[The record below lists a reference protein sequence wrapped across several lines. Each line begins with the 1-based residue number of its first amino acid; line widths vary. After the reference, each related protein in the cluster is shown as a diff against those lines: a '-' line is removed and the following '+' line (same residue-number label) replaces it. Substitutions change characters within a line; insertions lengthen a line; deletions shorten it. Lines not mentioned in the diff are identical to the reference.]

1 MSGTLVRSTRYLIA
15 ALVIALI
22 AASSPVRAEEEKPMV
37 KYALVIHGGAGK
49 IDRARMTAELE
60 TAYHEIL
67 MAALKAGE
75 TVLANGG
82 TSLDAIIAVIV
93 PMEDSP
99 LFNAGKGAVFTNA
112 GTNELDAS
120 IMDGKTLQ
128 AGAVAGVKHVKNPI
142 LLARAVME
150 ISPHVMLQGEGADA
164 FAEKN
169 GLEMVE
175 QDYFYTE
182 RRWKQLEILRG
193 HDKTGRL
200 LDPLD
205 EKFGTV
211 GAVALD
217 VHGNLAAATSTGG
230 TANKRWGR
238 VGDSPIIGAGTYA
251 NNRSCG
257 VSATGHGEYF
267 IRATVASTICHLME
281 YKGLSLEEAATAVVM
296 EQLVEMGG
304 SGGIISL
311 DKDGNVALIFNSE
324 SMFRGWVK
332 AGQDPVTG
340 IYKD

>member
-1 MSGTLVRSTRYLIA
+1 M
-15 ALVIALI
+15 
-22 AASSPVRAEEEKPMV
+22 AE
-37 KYALVIHGGAGK
+37 YALVVHGGAGK
-49 IDRARMTAELE
+49 IEPGTMTPELE
-60 TAYHEIL
+60 QAYHHML
-67 MAALKAGE
+67 GLALKAGQA
-75 TVLANGG
+75 VLANGG
-82 TSLDAIIAVIV
+82 TSLDAIMAAIT

-128 AGAVAGVKHVKNPI
+128 AGAVAGVKRVKNPI
-142 LLARAVME
+142 LLARAVMD
-150 ISPHVMLQGEGADA
+150 ISPHVMLQGEGADT
-164 FAEKN
+164 FAAEN
-169 GLEMVE
+169 GLEMVAPE
-175 QDYFYTE
+175 YFYTE
-182 RRWKQLEILRG
+182 RRWKQLERLRG
-193 HDKTGRL
+193 TDKTGTL

-217 VHGNLAAATSTGG
+217 KHGNLAAATSTGG

-257 VSATGHGEYF
+257 VSATGDGEYF
-267 IRATVASTICHLME
+267 IRATVASSICQIME
-281 YKGLSLEEAATAVVM
+281 YKGLSLIEAADAVVM

-304 SGGIISL
+304 SGGIISI
-311 DKDGNVALIFNSE
+311 DKDGNIALVFNSE
-324 SMFRGWVK
+324 SMFRGYVK
-332 AGQDPVTG
+332 AGQDPVTS